1 MFIQERKK
9 ENGWRRR
16 RRSFSAK
23 DNKGNDKRNREVKME
38 NGTVTIHA
46 SETLTVTVITDNYYD
61 ALRSDTAIS
70 KQFRTAPNA
79 SMHAEHGLS
88 FFIET
93 VINGSSTGF
102 MFDYGVDGRSI
113 LSNMALLGIDLGKAA
128 ALGLSHGHFDHWG
141 GLIDI
146 LKQNRSKIA
155 AGTPLYLG
163 IEAFAQRYSGRFS
176 MDDPTYL
183 GQLDREEIESLGT
196 VKIVEIREPRE
207 VIPGCYLTGNI
218 ERTTEYEKI
227 PPSLLIK
234 RGDKLEGDLL
244 KGEQA
249 IICNVRGKGLV
260 VISGCAHAGIVNTVK
275 HAQKIAGVDKVHAVI
290 GGFHLVN
297 AKPDI
302 IEKTMADIKQIAPD
316 YIVPTHCT
324 GYEAMTIFAK
334 EMSGQF
340 ILNTAGTRYTFS
352 A

>member
-1 MFIQERKK
+1 ME
-9 ENGWRRR
+9 
-16 RRSFSAK
+16 
-23 DNKGNDKRNREVKME
+23 KGS
-38 NGTVTIHA
+38 VTIPEIE
-46 SETLTVTVITDNYYD
+46 SLIVTVITDNYYD
-61 ALRSDTAIS
+61 ALRPDTAIS

-102 MFDYGVDGRSI
+102 MFDYGVDARSI
-113 LSNMALLGIDLGKAA
+113 ISNMSLLGIDLGKAG

-155 AGTPLYLG
+155 KGTPLYLG
-163 IEAFAQRYSGRFS
+163 VEAFAQRYSGRFS
-176 MDDPTYL
+176 MENPASL

-196 VKIVEIREPRE
+196 VRIVEIREPRE

-218 ERTTEYEKI
+218 ERATEYEKI

-234 RGDKLEGDLL
+234 RGEKLEGELL
-244 KGEQA
+244 EGEQA
-249 IICNVRGKGLV
+249 VMCKVKGKGLV

-275 HAQKIAGVDKVHAVI
+275 HAQKIAGGDRVHAVI

-297 AKPDI
+297 AKPDN
-302 IEKTMADIKQIAPD
+302 IEKTVADIKQIAPD

-324 GYEAMTIFAK
+324 GFEAMTIFAK
-334 EMSGQF
+334 EMPEQF

-352 A
+352 T

>member
-1 MFIQERKK
+1 M
-9 ENGWRRR
+9 
-16 RRSFSAK
+16 
-23 DNKGNDKRNREVKME
+23 EVKME
-38 NGTVTIHA
+38 KGSVKIPKID
-46 SETLTVTVITDNYYD
+46 TLIVTVITDNYYD
-61 ALRSDTAIS
+61 ALRPDTAIS

-93 VINGSSTGF
+93 VTNGSAKGL

-113 LSNMALLGIDLGKAA
+113 MSNMALLGIDLGKAA

-146 LKQNRSKIA
+146 LQQNRSNIA
-155 AGTPLYLG
+155 ARTPLYLG
-163 IEAFAQRYSGRFS
+163 MEAFAQRYSGRFS
-176 MDDPTYL
+176 MEDPAYL
-183 GQLDREEIESLGT
+183 GQLDREAIESLGA
-196 VKIVEIREPRE
+196 VKIVEVREPRE

-218 ERTTEYEKI
+218 ERATGYEKI

-234 RGDKLEGDLL
+234 RGDKLAGDLL
-244 KGEQA
+244 EGEQA
-249 IICNVRGKGLV
+249 VLCNIKGKGLV

-275 HAQKIAGVDKVHAVI
+275 HAQKIAGIEKVHAII

-297 AKPDI
+297 ANPDI
-302 IEKTMADIKQIAPD
+302 IEKTVADIQRIAPD

-324 GYEAMTIFAK
+324 GFEAMTIFAK
-334 EMSGQF
+334 EMQEQF

>member
-1 MFIQERKK
+1 ME
-9 ENGWRRR
+9 
-16 RRSFSAK
+16 K
-23 DNKGNDKRNREVKME
+23 DS
-38 NGTVTIHA
+38 VTI
-46 SETLTVTVITDNYYD
+46 SEIETLIVTVITDNYYD
-61 ALRSDTAIS
+61 ALRSDTVIS

-93 VINGSSTGF
+93 VMSGVSTGF
-102 MFDYGVDGRSI
+102 MFDYGVDARSI
-113 LSNMALLGIDLGKAA
+113 MSNMALLDIDLEKAG

-141 GLIDI
+141 GLLDI
-146 LKQNRSKIA
+146 LKRNRSKIA
-155 AGTPLYLG
+155 VGTPLYLG

-176 MDDPTYL
+176 MEDPAYL

-196 VKIVEIREPRE
+196 VKIVEIREPKE
-207 VIPGCYLTGNI
+207 VIPGCCLSGTI
-218 ERTTEYEKI
+218 ERATEYEKI

-234 RGDKLEGDLL
+234 RDDKLEGDLL
-244 KGEQA
+244 EGEQA
-249 IICNVRGKGLV
+249 VVCKVRGKGLV

-275 HAQKIAGVDKVHAVI
+275 HAQKITRIDKVHAII

-302 IEKTMADIKQIAPD
+302 IEKTVSDIQQIAPD
-316 YIVPTHCT
+316 YIAPTHCT
-324 GYEAMTIFAK
+324 GFEAMTIFAK
-334 EMSGQF
+334 EMPEQF

>member
-1 MFIQERKK
+1 M
-9 ENGWRRR
+9 G
-16 RRSFSAK
+16 K
-23 DNKGNDKRNREVKME
+23 DSVKISE
-38 NGTVTIHA
+38 I
-46 SETLTVTVITDNYYD
+46 ETLIVTVITDNYYD

-93 VINGSSTGF
+93 VSNGSKAGF

-113 LSNMALLGIDLGKAA
+113 MNNISLLGIDLGKAG

-141 GLIDI
+141 GLVDI
-146 LKQNRSKIA
+146 LQQNRSKIA

-163 IEAFAQRYSGRFS
+163 VEAFAQRYSGRFS
-176 MDDPTYL
+176 MEDPAYL
-183 GQLDREEIESLGT
+183 GQLDKEAIESLGI
-196 VKIVEIREPRE
+196 VKLVEIREPRE

-218 ERTTEYEKI
+218 ARATAYEKI
-227 PPSLLIK
+227 PPSLLIQ
-234 RGDKLEGDLL
+234 RDGKLEADLL
-244 KGEQA
+244 AGEQA
-249 IICNVRGKGLV
+249 VVCNVRGKGLV

-275 HAQKIAGVDKVHAVI
+275 HAQKITGFDKVHAVI

-302 IEKTMADIKQIAPD
+302 IDKTVADIKRIAPD

-324 GYEAMTIFAK
+324 GFEAMTIFAK
-334 EMSGQF
+334 EMPGQF